1 MAQISNLPDEKIF
14 ESFRDIADKLSKLS
28 IDIVYE
34 SAVYRA
40 ELNHRLSLG
49 LTGDDAIKHYNDW
62 MIGCGLPHL
71 CVK

>member
-1 MAQISNLPDEKIF
+1 MAQINNLPDEKIF
-14 ESFRDIADKLSKLS
+14 ESLREIADKLSKLS

-40 ELNHRLSLG
+40 EFNHRMSLG
-49 LTGDDAIKHYNDW
+49 LTGDEAISHYNDW
-62 MIGCGLPHL
+62 MVRCGLSHL